1 MSLKDD
7 MYNSDGKHIKV
18 FFKDGRVEEIYCE
31 EYVQAEDEWDEPM
44 LFYGGN
50 GAILQSQIEK
60 IEILDWAH

>member
-1 MSLKDD
+1 MVSTEQMRKSHKK
-7 MYNSDGKHIKV
+7 NIRV
-18 FFKDGRVEEIYCE
+18 FFKNGEVEDIYCE

-60 IEILDWAH
+60 IEILD

>member
-1 MSLKDD
+1 MVSTEQMRKSHKK
-7 MYNSDGKHIKV
+7 NIRV
-18 FFKDGRVEEIYCE
+18 FFKNGEVEDIYCE

-60 IEILDWAH
+60 TEILD

>member
-1 MSLKDD
+1 MVSTDQMRKSHKK
-7 MYNSDGKHIKV
+7 NIRV
-18 FFKDGRVEEIYCE
+18 FFKNGEVEDIYCE

-60 IEILDWAH
+60 IEILD